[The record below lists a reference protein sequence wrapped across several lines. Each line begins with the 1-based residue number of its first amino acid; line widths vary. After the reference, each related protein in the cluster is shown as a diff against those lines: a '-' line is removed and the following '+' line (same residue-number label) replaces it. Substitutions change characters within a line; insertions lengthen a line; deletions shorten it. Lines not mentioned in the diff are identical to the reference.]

1 MFVKSPQI
9 SLFPEQFFSP
19 NLAILQS
26 TNWTL
31 KEFAWLVLGA
41 TKRKHDGI
49 GRGRRALKS
58 QILSG
63 SQGASGAGR
72 TGILGRGHSACWGQQ
87 MHPRREQGQVHG
99 FPLDNPPGQPGCLIS
114 ASELKWSREKKWKR
128 SFPEGSSEKK
138 KGGKGEV
145 AGFYF
150 ACSES
155 RQAPCA

>member
-1 MFVKSPQI
+1 MFVKNPQI
-9 SLFPEQFFSP
+9 SPFPEQFFSP

-63 SQGASGAGR
+63 SQGANGAGK
-72 TGILGRGHSACWGQQ
+72 TGILRNSSL
-87 MHPRREQGQVHG
+87 PRREQGQVHG
-99 FPLDNPPGQPGCLIS
+99 FPLDNPSGQPSCLIS
-114 ASELKWSREKKWKR
+114 ASELKWSRKKSGKGASQRRLPERKSGKGASPRDLPEKKRW
-128 SFPEGSSEKK
+128 
-138 KGGKGEV
+138 
-145 AGFYF
+145 
-150 ACSES
+150 
-155 RQAPCA
+155 

>member
-9 SLFPEQFFSP
+9 SPFPEQFFSP

-72 TGILGRGHSACWGQQ
+72 TGILGRGLCLPGRANAPQEGTGTSSW
-87 MHPRREQGQVHG
+87 
-99 FPLDNPPGQPGCLIS
+99 LPPG
-114 ASELKWSREKKWKR
+114 
-128 SFPEGSSEKK
+128 
-138 KGGKGEV
+138 
-145 AGFYF
+145 
-150 ACSES
+150 
-155 RQAPCA
+155 